1 MDTNIDVDD
10 TDLAIN
16 TQSLMTKFY
25 AKTASNNLNNYSSDD
40 EPAEID
46 GKSMIPTFNSQK

>member
-25 AKTASNNLNNYSSDD
+25 AKTASNNLDNYSSDD